1 MGNRKRALSD
11 VGFNGGD
18 DAVAQS
24 EKTNVGAG
32 REDSGAGERYLGGD
46 RRGRPGGRGPNRG
59 FRTRRRG
66 DQGPSI
72 STAAALL
79 QQISRKAPLG
89 GNGVFGR
96 ELKHQLEHE
105 EILNEKRQRFEEGDE
120 LKKSE
125 YDINFEHLFP
135 GLAKSR
141 YRRDGELQTADRI
154 SHGPTESGRHSI
166 IARICYSC
174 SEYVDTDP
182 AELSNLKD
190 EHTPLLLAVLDFS
203 SGLDQELVSF
213 EEIHQDVRVMLEAM
227 DDIVANAPSKESL
240 DSGLGFGKQKIQA
253 RVDVLAQHVCGLMTA
268 FKRIYVKVRVIPALT
283 SYMQKKVLLQTWEAA
298 HLMLM
303 EILVL
308 KSDQQGAPNSTRSDV
323 EDFP

>member
-1 MGNRKRALSD
+1 MFTGITLTESAVCPRCQGPLQWEQVPAPSQPIKSAELQMGNRKRALSD

-32 REDSGAGERYLGGD
+32 REDSGAE
-46 RRGRPGGRGPNRG
+46 
-59 FRTRRRG
+59 
-66 DQGPSI
+66 
-72 STAAALL
+72 
-79 QQISRKAPLG
+79 
-89 GNGVFGR
+89 
-96 ELKHQLEHE
+96 
-105 EILNEKRQRFEEGDE
+105 
-120 LKKSE
+120 
-125 YDINFEHLFP
+125 
-135 GLAKSR
+135 AKSR